1 MQFTLQKAAEATG
14 KAKSTIQRAIKTGR
28 LSATLN
34 SKGTYSI
41 DVAELSRVYPLR
53 QPRSKPVSTKQVAT
67 DERNNEMELLRVKI
81 ELLQMQLE
89 QSKET
94 TIDLRKR
101 LDASDAERRQLLNLL
116 QNHSSNDTPTKP
128 KSWLNRLFDK

>member
-53 QPRSKPVSTKQVAT
+53 QPRSKPVATKQVAT